1 MKIPLLTCCYR
12 DSRQLV
18 LQEEHQR
25 MFHPPLPVEKQE
37 AIARLAIGVVD
48 KLFIRFQPA
57 GQPAANGGATSE
69 TAAGPSQQPLWK
81 VCSNVGN
88 AGFNPTTQSA
98 AERAPAGE
106 SAAGRSVLSHQLL
119 WKV

>member
-1 MKIPLLTCCYR
+1 
-12 DSRQLV
+12 
-18 LQEEHQR
+18 
-25 MFHPPLPVEKQE
+25 MFHPPLPAQKQE

-57 GQPAANGGATSE
+57 GQPAASDGGGTSE
-69 TAAGPSQQPLWK
+69 TAAGLSQQPLWK

-119 WKV
+119 WKVRN